1 MTVNERLFACG
12 LMERWDVATREKK
25 KDEMIA
31 LLCDTALSKD
41 QATCTVEEVLKLAA
55 IQEADVQHQ
64 PVKRT
69 AKDHVALWIV
79 VLIAIAAAVWL
90 AVKFAQ

>member
-12 LMERWDVATREKK
+12 LLERWDAATREKK

-41 QATCTVEEVLKLAA
+41 QASWTVEEVLKRAA
-55 IQEADVQHQ
+55 IQEDEALHQ
-64 PVKRT
+64 PAERT
-69 AKDHVALWIV
+69 AKDRVALWIV
-79 VLIAIAAAVWL
+79 VLIVMTAAGWL
-90 AVKFAQ
+90 GLKLAR